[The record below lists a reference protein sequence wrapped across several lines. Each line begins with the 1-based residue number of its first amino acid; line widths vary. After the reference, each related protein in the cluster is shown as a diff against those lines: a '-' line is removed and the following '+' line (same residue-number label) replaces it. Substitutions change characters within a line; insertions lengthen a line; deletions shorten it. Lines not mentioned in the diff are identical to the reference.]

1 MAETELP
8 APEPVAVPAR
18 PPQASRLLS
27 LDALRGFD
35 MFWIMGGE
43 LLGGALAGLGSG
55 RLTRGLAKQ
64 LEHVEWEGFHF
75 EDLIFP
81 LFVFMAGVSLVFSL
95 GKIIPRYG
103 KDAAFARLMKR
114 TLLLYLVG
122 IFYYGG
128 FAGSFQ
134 DIRLLGVLQRIALC
148 YGATGFLFIFF
159 KPRTLIAVTAGILV
173 GYWALLTFV
182 PVRDI
187 SLEKDAIKAS
197 LQKAGET
204 DPHRLF
210 NATTT
215 YVRGGYEEGRNVVN
229 HFDFRFLPL
238 RKWNGNYDPEGVL
251 STFPAVASCLLG
263 MFAGVFLC
271 DPKRTPQQKAIGLA
285 GAGLALLAAGFGWG
299 TFFPIIKKLWT
310 SSFVLVAGGYSAL
323 LLATFYWIIDV
334 RGWQRWCQPFVWVG
348 LNPIAIYLLGELVD
362 FGQLATR
369 LTGGNLNAL
378 LDRLVMKGFG
388 GLVTALLGLAFT
400 FLLARFLHRRKIY
413 LRL

>member
-18 PPQASRLLS
+18 SPQASRLLS

-35 MFWIMGGE
+35 MFWIMGADS
-43 LLGGALAGLGSG
+43 LGGAIAAMASG
-55 RLTRGLAKQ
+55 RVTRGIANQ

-103 KDAAFARLMKR
+103 KDAAFVRLMKR

-128 FAGSFQ
+128 FSTSFQ
-134 DIRLLGVLQRIALC
+134 EIRLLGVLQRIALC

-159 KPRTLIAVTAGILV
+159 KPRTLVAVTAGILI

-187 SLEKDAIKAS
+187 SLEKQAIQLS

-204 DPHRLF
+204 DPHKLF

-215 YVRGGYEEGRNVVN
+215 HVRGGYEEGKNVVN

-238 RKWNGNYDPEGVL
+238 RKWDGNYDPEGVL
-251 STFPAVASCLLG
+251 STLPAVASCLLG
-263 MFAGVFLC
+263 MFAGIFLC
-271 DPKRTPQQKAIGLA
+271 DPRRTPQQKAIGLA
-285 GAGLALLAAGFGWG
+285 VAGLALLAAGFGWG
-299 TFFPIIKKLWT
+299 MFFPIIKKLWT
-310 SSFVLVAGGYSAL
+310 SSFVLVAGGYSSL
-323 LLATFYWIIDV
+323 LLAAFFWIIDV
-334 RGWQRWCQPFVWVG
+334 KGRQRWCQPFVWVG
-348 LNPIAIYLLGELVD
+348 LNPITIYLAGELID
-362 FGQLATR
+362 FGQLASR
-369 LTGGNLNAL
+369 LAGGNMNAL
-378 LDRLVMKGFG
+378 LDHWVTKGFG
-388 GLVTALLGLAFT
+388 ALVLSVLALGFT
-400 FLLARFLHRRKIY
+400 FGLARFLHVRKIY

>member
-8 APEPVAVPAR
+8 APAPVVEPAR
-18 PPQASRLLS
+18 SPQTSRLLS

-35 MFWIMGGE
+35 MFWIMGADS
-43 LLGGALAGLGSG
+43 LGGALAALAAGPV
-55 RLTRGLAKQ
+55 TRGFARQ
-64 LEHVEWEGFHF
+64 LEHVEWQGFHF

-128 FAGSFQ
+128 FSTSFQ
-134 DIRLLGVLQRIALC
+134 QIRLLGVLQRIALC

-159 KPRTLIAVTAGILV
+159 KPRTLIAITAGILI

-187 SLEKDAIKAS
+187 SLEKQAITAS
-197 LQKAGET
+197 LQQAGET
-204 DPHRLF
+204 DPHKLF
-210 NATTT
+210 NATST
-215 YVRGGYEEGRNVVN
+215 YVRGGYEEGKNIVN
-229 HFDFRFLPL
+229 HFDFKYLPL
-238 RKWNGNYDPEGVL
+238 RKWDGNFDPEGIL
-251 STFPAVASCLLG
+251 STIPAVASCLLG
-263 MFAGVFLC
+263 MFAGMFLC
-271 DPKRTPQQKAIGLA
+271 DPKRTPQQKALGLA
-285 GAGLALLAAGFGWG
+285 VAGVVLLAAGFGWG
-299 TFFPIIKKLWT
+299 MFFPIIKKLWT

-323 LLATFYWIIDV
+323 LLAAFFWIIDV
-334 RGWQRWCQPFVWVG
+334 KGWQRWCQPFVWVG
-348 LNPIAIYLLGELVD
+348 LNPITIYLAGRLIDFDELASR
-362 FGQLATR
+362 LA
-369 LTGGNLNAL
+369 GGNVQEL
-378 LDRLVMKGFG
+378 LDHLVAKGFG
-388 GLVTALLGLAFT
+388 SLVVALLALGFV
-400 FLLARFLHRRKIY
+400 FGLARFLHQRKIY